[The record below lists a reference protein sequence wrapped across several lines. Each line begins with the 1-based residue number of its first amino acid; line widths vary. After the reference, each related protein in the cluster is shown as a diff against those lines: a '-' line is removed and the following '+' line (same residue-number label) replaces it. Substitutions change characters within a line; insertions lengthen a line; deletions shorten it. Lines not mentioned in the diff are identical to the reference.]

1 MRIARHVLVV
11 AVVAASFSIAVSEDT
26 AQQTYVLDPTQRP
39 DGSSED
45 LDFLLHGSMSSEF
58 VPDRVLRA
66 LVAANPDLFP
76 GGDLSAFGVI
86 EPGLDEA
93 PIGLTTRTVD
103 YLGGQHSWGINC
115 MSCHSGTVEMPDG
128 PPLVVLGMAGNFNV
142 EAFYG
147 AVLGATFRAGSKD
160 GIGPFLT
167 AYARVYYPKSSP
179 TALEESIA
187 KGREAIDKLL
197 ADDPYGAKGI
207 AAGELHEIRPEELEP
222 GTDAP
227 RLAQALLR
235 LFHNMRVALHVPE
248 PPPAPT
254 ATPGGPGRND
264 AFGLL
269 GAALLGKAPAVSA
282 PVKFAHPWNLEGRA
296 WVHWDGNTS
305 DPTVRNVLAALGLG
319 CPSDRQGSRLDMK
332 LISRHTELSE
342 RLRSPK
348 YPFAVDEDAAK
359 RGADLYQTHC
369 ASCHESADDKRLY
382 TPEEVGTD
390 PNRARLV
397 DQDYVAGFGA
407 WLGGLKIEGFTPKEG
422 SVRPTGKYFAAWLDD
437 AWARAPYLHNGSVRT
452 MRELLTKAADRP
464 KTWRRGARAYDQEA
478 MGFQDGGSFDFDT
491 SLPGNSNSGHE
502 YGADLSDA
510 EKRELIEYLKT
521 R

>member
-1 MRIARHVLVV
+1 MRIARHVLVAIALLV
-11 AVVAASFSIAVSEDT
+11 SLAWTEETAKPTFDLDAS
-26 AQQTYVLDPTQRP
+26 QRP
-39 DGSSED
+39 NGSSAD
-45 LDFLLHGSMSSEF
+45 LDFMLHGSMSSEF

-76 GGDLSAFGVI
+76 GGDLSAYGVI

-93 PIGLTTRTVD
+93 PIGFTGRTVD

-115 MSCHSGTVEMPDG
+115 MSCHTGTVEMPGG

-147 AVLGATFRAGSKD
+147 AVFLATFRAGSKE
-160 GIGPFLT
+160 GIGPFLA
-167 AYARVYYPKSSP
+167 AYARACDPKADAVAFEASV
-179 TALEESIA
+179 A
-187 KGREAIDKLL
+187 KQREAIEKLL
-197 ADDPYGAKGI
+197 AEDPFGAVGI
-207 AAGELHEIRPEELEP
+207 AAGELHEIAAEDLTPGPEPAKLV
-222 GTDAP
+222 
-227 RLAQALLR
+227 QALQR
-235 LFHNMRVALHVPE
+235 LFHNMRVAVHVPE
-248 PPPAPT
+248 PPPAPM

-269 GAALLGKAPAVSA
+269 GAALLGKAPTVSA

-332 LISRHTELSE
+332 LIDRHTALSE
-342 RLRSPK
+342 KLRNPK
-348 YPFAVDEDAAK
+348 YPFAADAETAK
-359 RGADLYQTHC
+359 RGEAHYQTLC
-369 ASCHESADDKRLY
+369 ASCHEATDDNRLY
-382 TPEEVGTD
+382 SPEEVGTD

-407 WLGGLKIEGFTPKEG
+407 WLGGLKIDGFTPKEG
-422 SVRPTGKYFAAWLDD
+422 SVRPTGKYWASSLDGV
-437 AWARAPYLHNGSVRT
+437 WARAPYLHNGSVRT
-452 MRELLTKAADRP
+452 MRELLTKASDRP
-464 KTWRRGARAYDQEA
+464 KTWKRGSRAYDQQA
-478 MGFQDGGSFDFDT
+478 MGFQDGGSFVFDAA
-491 SLPGNSNSGHE
+491 LPGNSNAGHD
-502 YGADLSDA
+502 YGAELSDD
-510 EKRELIEYLKT
+510 EKRDLIEYLKT